1 MSQRVDGIL
10 RMVAQL
16 SAEEKAELMYKV
28 SGRGSGFGNDF
39 EFRQKGGHQMLS
51 ILHREVV
58 QNALY
63 AESNITKRLRQI
75 PNARHF

>member
-39 EFRQKGGHQMLS
+39 EFRQKGGAPDAINFAPRS
-51 ILHREVV
+51 GAKCPVCG
-58 QNALY
+58 
-63 AESNITKRLRQI
+63 K
-75 PNARHF
+75 